1 MMKKFTILVL
11 VVVFMAVLGGCAEQ
25 KVLEDL
31 SLTTLI
37 GYDTGDEEGL
47 TTTAVIRQIN
57 PEFESNVETMSASAR
72 TSKGTREEISLKA
85 SKKVAVGQLRV
96 VVFGE
101 ELAKAGLGQSLYTL
115 LMNPEISN
123 GIYLSVVEGEAK
135 PLLEYQY
142 ENITDISQHVF
153 NLIGHNIE
161 REKSMSSTLHEV
173 GRDYYSPTRQ
183 IVLPIIKREENLI
196 KITGIAFFRSERMV
210 GKLPGKDMFYVK
222 MIRDGFERGTFELI
236 LDGEKFESVSTGDTP
251 DELAIAMDAIKTKKK
266 IKLIDQTTP
275 EYDLNINISVRLTEV
290 DISINTG
297 DKKTLE
303 LLEKEINEKMESE
316 LSRIIQFTQE
326 LNSDIFGFGE
336 HFESR
341 ARGSNLTYE
350 ELDEMYPNMKVNVH
364 VKSEIVRDG
373 VFGAE

>member
-1 MMKKFTILVL
+1 MMKKFKVIVL
-11 VVVFMAVLGGCAEQ
+11 VVVFIVLLGGCAEQ

-37 GYDTGDEEGL
+37 GYDAGDEENL
-47 TTTAVIRQIN
+47 TTTAIIRQIN
-57 PEFESNVETMSASAR
+57 PEFESNVETISASAR
-72 TSKGTREEISLKA
+72 TSKGTREEVSLKA

-123 GIYLSVVEGEAK
+123 GIYLGVVEGEAK
-135 PLLEYQY
+135 SFLEYQY
-142 ENITDISQHVF
+142 ENITDVSQHMF
-153 NLIGHNIE
+153 NLLGHNIE
-161 REKSMSSTLHEV
+161 REKSISSTLHEV

-196 KITGIAFFRSERMV
+196 KITGIAFFQNERMV
-210 GKLPGKDMFYVK
+210 GRLPAKDMFYVK
-222 MIRDGFERGTFELI
+222 IIRDGFERGTFELVF
-236 LDGEKFESVSTGDTP
+236 DGEKFESVSTGDTP
-251 DELAIAMDAIKTKKK
+251 DELAFAMDAIKTKKT
-266 IKLIDQTTP
+266 IKLIDQNTP
-275 EYDLNINISVRLTEV
+275 EYDLNIKISVRLTEV
-290 DISINTG
+290 DASINTG

-303 LLEKEINEKMESE
+303 LLEKEINEKVESE
-316 LSRIIQFTQE
+316 IARIIQYTQD
-326 LNSDIFGFGE
+326 LNSDVFGFGE
-336 HFESR
+336 HFESHV
-341 ARGSNLTYE
+341 RGSNLTHE
-350 ELDEMYPNMKVNVH
+350 ELDEMYPNMKVNIH

>member
-1 MMKKFTILVL
+1 MMKKFKIIFL

-37 GYDTGDEEGL
+37 GYDTGDEENL
-47 TTTAVIRQIN
+47 TTTAIIRQIN
-57 PEFESNVETMSASAR
+57 PEFESNVETISASGR
-72 TSKGTREEISLKA
+72 TSKGTREEVSLKA

-96 VVFGE
+96 VVYGE

-123 GIYLSVVEGEAK
+123 GIYLGVVEGEAK
-135 PLLEYQY
+135 SFLEYQY
-142 ENITDISQHVF
+142 ENITDVSQHMF
-153 NLIGHNIE
+153 NLLGHNIE
-161 REKSMSSTLHEV
+161 REKSISSTLHEV

-196 KITGIAFFRSERMV
+196 KITGIAFFQNERMV
-210 GKLPGKDMFYVK
+210 GRLPAKDMFYVK
-222 MIRDGFERGTFELI
+222 IIRDGFERGTFELVF
-236 LDGEKFESVSTGDTP
+236 DGENFESVSTGDTP
-251 DELAIAMDAIKTKKK
+251 DELAFAMDAIKTKKT
-266 IKLIDQTTP
+266 IKLIDQNTP
-275 EYDLNINISVRLTEV
+275 EYDVNIKISVRLTEV
-290 DISINTG
+290 DASINTG

-303 LLEKEINEKMESE
+303 LLEKEINEKVESE
-316 LSRIIQFTQE
+316 IARIIQYTQD
-326 LNSDIFGFGE
+326 LNSDVFGFGE
-336 HFESR
+336 HFESQV
-341 ARGSNLTYE
+341 RGSNLTHE
-350 ELDEMYPNMKVNVH
+350 ELNEMYSNMKVNVH